1 MWWGRS
7 SRRERRRTGSL
18 LERLAALEVSTVA
31 RPAVTIGRVRPGA
44 VGDARSLGL
53 IGWFSIGFA
62 CACMGGAVALMAL
75 LLVHPAQAGQSFGA
89 SCSRVEPVT
98 QSGVPPGWRV
108 WWSARE

>member
-7 SRRERRRTGSL
+7 SRRERSRTGSL
-18 LERLAALEVSTVA
+18 LERLGALEASTVA
-31 RPAVTIGRVRPGA
+31 HPAVTIGRVRPGA

-62 CACMGGAVALMAL
+62 CACMGGAVALLAL
-75 LLVHPAQAGQSFGA
+75 LLVRPAQAEQSFGA
-89 SCSRVEPVT
+89 CSRVEPVP
-98 QSGVPPGWRV
+98 QSGVPPGWQV